1 MATTINVLCYK
12 YKTPV
17 QILSP
22 TNLLDDSCSLY
33 TSYKNYSKGRY
44 ETSIDNS
51 WEIFI
56 NYKQSVFRLSHLFI
70 KFVAITSSNKQF
82 ERTFLKRCY

>member
-1 MATTINVLCYK
+1 MTRNYFIY
-12 YKTPV
+12 PV

-22 TNLLDDSCSLY
+22 TNLLDDYCSLY
-33 TSYKNYSKGRY
+33 TSYRNYSKGRS
-44 ETSIDNS
+44 ETSIDNLDTLYNKYNV
-51 WEIFI
+51 EYYII
-56 NYKQSVFRLSHLFI
+56 SHLFT